1 MEHLMTTTALTNLTQ
16 ISALAVMV
24 FAVVCE
30 FLQNSGVTRRAVA
43 VRAVRFASD
52 LK

>member
-1 MEHLMTTTALTNLTQ
+1 MEHLMTTTALASLGQ

-24 FAVVCE
+24 FAVACG
-30 FLQNSGVTRRAVA
+30 FLQHTGVTRRKVA